1 MFLGE
6 SFVAEF
12 LGTPLSC
19 QLRFKKKELLS
30 RLIKTLFGRSADT
43 AKIE

>member
-1 MFLGE
+1 MSATL
-6 SFVAEF
+6 
-12 LGTPLSC
+12 
-19 QLRFKKKELLS
+19 KKRELLS